1 MISGTNLFLTGAV
14 GVGKSTLLRKVL
26 KRLSGRYGG
35 FETFPVHSSQ
45 GVRGYAL
52 KPFGEDL
59 FEEWPLIA
67 RRTSRGFRPREET
80 FNGLGAKLLRQAR
93 NDMPDAVVM
102 DEIGFFE
109 TPAEIFHGAVMS
121 CLESPLFVFGVL
133 KKCNA
138 PLPRKIR
145 QYPGVLVVEVNF
157 RNREIL
163 PDLLEGFLQQGGT
176 VRNTLFP
183 FMEAML

>member
-14 GVGKSTLLRKVL
+14 GVGKSTLLWKVL
-26 KRLSGRYGG
+26 KRFPWRYGG

-52 KPFGEDL
+52 KPFGETSS
-59 FEEWPLIA
+59 EEWPLIA
-67 RRTSRGFRPREET
+67 RRISRGFIPQEET
-80 FNGLGAKLLRQAR
+80 FNSLGAKLLQKAR
-93 NDMPDAVVM
+93 KDMPDAVVM

-109 TPAEIFHGAVMS
+109 TPAEIFHGAVLS

-138 PLPRKIR
+138 PFAPKDPAVSR
-145 QYPGVLVVEVNF
+145 GTC
-157 RNREIL
+157 
-163 PDLLEGFLQQGGT
+163 GGSD
-176 VRNTLFP
+176 FP
-183 FMEAML
+183 